1 MPQTQVQIL
10 RSSISGARPAAG
22 SQAPGVLYTNFA
34 DKQLGVILPDG
45 TALDLIPTAS
55 SLLSTDAGNASALGS
70 DGLIYTPTVIG
81 GAATVSDI
89 PPADPVQGMFWFN
102 TTDGFLYIYY
112 DDGSSA
118 QWVSIASN
126 GGGGGSAGGA
136 GLHMGDA
143 PPADPAAFP
152 LWWNSANGFLYVFY
166 NDGDSSQ
173 WVSVTGNGGA
183 SSGGSSTG
191 AGLHMGDAPPADPA
205 AYPFWWN
212 STDGLLYVYYDDGN
226 SAQWVSTSSSGGGS
240 SGASSGLFFGE
251 NPPINTLEYS
261 FWYNTAN
268 GQLHVWYEDT
278 DSSQW
283 VSVTGSGGGSGG
295 GSSLVSSVNGKIGEV
310 VLTYTDVDAA
320 SSYHDHDG
328 RYSQLG
334 HTHAIADVTGLQSAL
349 DSKAA
354 ATHNHDAAYVNVTGD
369 TMTGALVL
377 AGNPTAAMQA
387 ATKEFAEQRV
397 PLAGDSITRLRGGD
411 GTQRDF
417 RYGEIITNGSGDATI
432 FFTPPFAYTPRVFLS
447 PQGGGLDNFCL
458 MARVTSATAEYA
470 NIRTNVWDGGGASA
484 ATGSAMY
491 CYYFIIGTP
500 V

>member
-240 SGASSGLFFGE
+240 GGASSGLFFGE

-268 GQLHVWYEDT
+268 GQLHVWYEDA

-310 VLTYTDVDAA
+310 VLNFTDVGAA
-320 SSYHDHDG
+320 PAIHSHD
-328 RYSQLG
+328 YP
-334 HTHAIADVTGLQSAL
+334 V
-349 DSKAA
+349 DS
-354 ATHNHDAAYVNVTGD
+354 VNG
-369 TMTGALVL
+369 MTGAVVIPPYVL
-377 AGNPTAAMQA
+377 PA
-387 ATKEFAEQRV
+387 ATEASLGGVMLGPVLYASVASAQTVTNNTFTKVTMTNVAVDSASAFSNSRFQPKTAGYYLVTIGIFASGATNTNLVEGVVHKNGTPSIGGSLVYSLNAYVSAKSNVAGIVYMNGTTDYIETYARV
-397 PLAGDSITRLRGGD
+397 V
-411 GTQRDF
+411 
-417 RYGEIITNGSGDATI
+417 GSGA
-432 FFTPPFAYTPRVFLS
+432 LS
-447 PQGGGLDNFCL
+447 INEG
-458 MARVTSATAEYA
+458 
-470 NIRTNVWDGGGASA
+470 
-484 ATGSAMY
+484 
-491 CYYFIIGTP
+491 FIQC
-500 V
+500 VYLRS